1 MIGDIAV
8 KMIPH
13 VLGGLSMLL
22 AVGLATPVFAETI
35 TPSHVY
41 QSVDKAN
48 TELALLHE
56 ANQSKPRSD
65 KNAPALTERR
75 PRHVLQKAREVLM
88 KVQAL
93 RLINGLPEIDVPAFP
108 VREVLPA
115 DVMKVVN
122 RIAADVRDLRPIFGV
137 TEPAPESAL
146 PSGKTPTDVF
156 GNLVAAGLQVDGLG
170 IPKSVPNAVY
180 RVAMTIISDLEKVRA
195 ARGLADPVAMISG
208 SSAKKPKHVFENSI
222 QLLTQLQTL
231 TENNADFAIPNGV
244 VMPND
249 RSGKIRP
256 GHVLDLL
263 NNALAEISAIKVKVG
278 ATTPTELAPPQS
290 GKTPSNVFDAVST
303 ARAMV
308 ESLQPTS

>member
-1 MIGDIAV
+1 M
-8 KMIPH
+8 KMITR
-13 VLGGLSMLL
+13 VLFGLPMLL
-22 AVGLATPVFAETI
+22 AVGLATPAFAEPI

-48 TELALLHE
+48 AELALLHK
-56 ANQSKPRSD
+56 ANQSNAKAD
-65 KNAPALTERR
+65 KKAPALTERR

-93 RLINGLPEIDVPAFP
+93 RLINGLPEKTVPPFP

-115 DVMKVVN
+115 DVKNVVD
-122 RIAADVRDLRPIFGV
+122 RIVADVADLRPVFGV
-137 TEPAPESAL
+137 TETAPPSPL
-146 PSGKTPTDVF
+146 PSGKTPTDVY
-156 GNLVAAGLQVDGLG
+156 GHLVAAGLQVDGLG

-180 RVAMTIISDLEKVRA
+180 RVALTIISDIEKVRA
-195 ARGLADPVAMISG
+195 ARGITDPVAMTTGASG
-208 SSAKKPKHVFENSI
+208 KKPKDVFENGV
-222 QLLTQLQTL
+222 QLLTQIQAL
-231 TENNADFAIPNGV
+231 TEGNADFAIPNGV
-244 VMPND
+244 VMPNK

-256 GHVLDLL
+256 AHVMDLL

-290 GKTPSNVFDAVST
+290 GKTPSNVYDAVTT

-308 ESLQPTS
+308 ETLQPTS